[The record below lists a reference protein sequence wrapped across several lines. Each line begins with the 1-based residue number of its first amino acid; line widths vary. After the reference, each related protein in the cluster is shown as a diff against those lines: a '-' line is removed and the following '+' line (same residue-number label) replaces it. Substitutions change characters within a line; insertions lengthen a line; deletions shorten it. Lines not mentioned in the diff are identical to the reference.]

1 MQTKNLVHDN
11 DSSSPVSRT
20 MAIAFVASALW
31 SASAI
36 ASADSPSPTSNQS
49 STTEVSPSSDT
60 PIAETSKNS
69 ASTSTSDS
77 STPATDTPSAPEAPK
92 VDDKGKDGTSK
103 EEQKSPETPVT
114 PPASDTPS
122 APEAPKVDDKGK
134 DGTSKEEQK
143 SPETPVTPPAS
154 DTPSAPEAPKVDDKG
169 KDGTSKEEQKSP
181 ETPVTPPADSNA
193 EQGKDKGKPD
203 TGVVTEKPKPA
214 VEVPKQN
221 NDTVDSGTVLQPQES
236 STPTI
241 TPSVEEPVVT
251 DQGYKIVDV
260 SKSTLTLENA
270 DGTHVKVQPELIGG
284 VTNGDGTVTIKNSKG
299 GLETLPETGVV
310 ESMLLT
316 LLGYLLLIFGFKLLY
331 KNKVEQPTYTYL

>member
-69 ASTSTSDS
+69 ASSSTSDS
-77 STPATDTPSAPEAPK
+77 STPAT
-92 VDDKGKDGTSK
+92 
-103 EEQKSPETPVT
+103 
-114 PPASDTPS
+114 DTPS

-203 TGVVTEKPKPA
+203 TGVATEKPKPA

-236 STPTI
+236 STPTV

-316 LLGYLLLIFGFKLLY
+316 LIGFLLLIFGFKLLY

>member
-11 DSSSPVSRT
+11 DSSSSVSRT

-103 EEQKSPETPVT
+103 EEQKS
-114 PPASDTPS
+114 S
-122 APEAPKVDDKGK
+122 
-134 DGTSKEEQK
+134 
-143 SPETPVTPPAS
+143 ETPVTPPAS

-236 STPTI
+236 STPTV

-316 LLGYLLLIFGFKLLY
+316 LIGFLLLIFGFKLLY

>member
-11 DSSSPVSRT
+11 DSSSSVSKT
-20 MAIAFVASALW
+20 VAIAFL
-31 SASAI
+31 ASAI
-36 ASADSPSPTSNQS
+36 WSAGSSAVVNADGTGAAITSNQS
-49 STTEVSPSSDT
+49 STTEVAPSSDT
-60 PIAETSKNS
+60 PVAETPKTS
-69 ASTSTSDS
+69 ASSLTSDS
-77 STPATDTPSAPEAPK
+77 TSAPATDTPSAPEAPK
-92 VDDKGKDGTSK
+92 TEDKGKDGTSN
-103 EEQKSPETPVT
+103 
-114 PPASDTPS
+114 
-122 APEAPKVDDKGK
+122 
-134 DGTSKEEQK
+134 TSKEEQK
-143 SPETPVTPPAS
+143 A
-154 DTPSAPEAPKVDDKG
+154 
-169 KDGTSKEEQKSP
+169 P

-221 NDTVDSGTVLQPQES
+221 NDTVDSGAVLQPQES

-241 TPSVEEPVVT
+241 TPSVEAPVVT

-316 LLGYLLLIFGFKLLY
+316 LIGFLLLIFGFKLLY

>member
-11 DSSSPVSRT
+11 DSSSSVSRT

-143 SPETPVTPPAS
+143 SPETPVTPPA
-154 DTPSAPEAPKVDDKG
+154 
-169 KDGTSKEEQKSP
+169 
-181 ETPVTPPADSNA
+181 DSNA

-236 STPTI
+236 STPTV

-310 ESMLLT
+310 ESMLST

>member
-11 DSSSPVSRT
+11 DSSISKT

-31 SASAI
+31 SASAV
-36 ASADSPSPTSNQS
+36 ASADSTSLTSNQS

-60 PIAETSKNS
+60 PIAETPKNS
-69 ASTSTSDS
+69 ASSSTSDS
-77 STPATDTPSAPEAPK
+77 STPATDTPSAQEAPK

-103 EEQKSPETPVT
+103 EEQKSPE
-114 PPASDTPS
+114 
-122 APEAPKVDDKGK
+122 
-134 DGTSKEEQK
+134 
-143 SPETPVTPPAS
+143 TPPAS

-193 EQGKDKGKPD
+193 EQGKDKADSD

-221 NDTVDSGTVLQPQES
+221 NDTVDSGTVLQPQKS
-236 STPTI
+236 STPTV

-284 VTNGDGTVTIKNSKG
+284 VTNDDGTVTIKNSKG

-310 ESMLLT
+310 ESMFLT
-316 LLGYLLLIFGFKLLY
+316 LIGFLLLIFGFKLLY

>member
-11 DSSSPVSRT
+11 DSSISKT

-31 SASAI
+31 SASAV
-36 ASADSPSPTSNQS
+36 ASADSTSLTSNQS

-60 PIAETSKNS
+60 PIAETPKNS
-69 ASTSTSDS
+69 ASSSTSDS

-103 EEQKSPETPVT
+103 EEQKSPETP
-114 PPASDTPS
+114 PASDTPS
-122 APEAPKVDDKGK
+122 
-134 DGTSKEEQK
+134 T
-143 SPETPVTPPAS
+143 
-154 DTPSAPEAPKVDDKG
+154 PEAPKVDDKG

-193 EQGKDKGKPD
+193 EQGKDKADSD

-221 NDTVDSGTVLQPQES
+221 NNTVDSGTVLQPQKS
-236 STPTI
+236 STPTV

-270 DGTHVKVQPELIGG
+270 DGTHVQVKPELIGG
-284 VTNGDGTVTIKNSKG
+284 VTNDDGTVTIKNSKG

-310 ESMLLT
+310 ESMFLT
-316 LLGYLLLIFGFKLLY
+316 LIGFLLLIFGFKLLY

>member
-11 DSSSPVSRT
+11 DSSSSVSKT
-20 MAIAFVASALW
+20 VAIAFL
-31 SASAI
+31 ASAI
-36 ASADSPSPTSNQS
+36 WSAGSSAVVNADGTGAAITSNQS
-49 STTEVSPSSDT
+49 STTEVAPSSDT
-60 PIAETSKNS
+60 PVAETPKTS
-69 ASTSTSDS
+69 ASSLTSDS
-77 STPATDTPSAPEAPK
+77 TSAPATDTPSAPEAPK
-92 VDDKGKDGTSK
+92 T
-103 EEQKSPETPVT
+103 E
-114 PPASDTPS
+114 
-122 APEAPKVDDKGK
+122 
-134 DGTSKEEQK
+134 
-143 SPETPVTPPAS
+143 
-154 DTPSAPEAPKVDDKG
+154 DKG

-221 NDTVDSGTVLQPQES
+221 NDTVDSGAVLQPQES
-236 STPTI
+236 STPTV
-241 TPSVEEPVVT
+241 TPSVEAPVVT

-316 LLGYLLLIFGFKLLY
+316 LIGYLLLIFGFKLLY

>member
-143 SPETPVTPPAS
+143 SPETPVTPPA
-154 DTPSAPEAPKVDDKG
+154 
-169 KDGTSKEEQKSP
+169 
-181 ETPVTPPADSNA
+181 DSNA

-236 STPTI
+236 STPTV

>member
-11 DSSSPVSRT
+11 DSSSSVSRT

-143 SPETPVTPPAS
+143 SPETPVTPPA
-154 DTPSAPEAPKVDDKG
+154 
-169 KDGTSKEEQKSP
+169 
-181 ETPVTPPADSNA
+181 DSNA

-221 NDTVDSGTVLQPQES
+221 NDTVDSGAVLQPQES
-236 STPTI
+236 STPTV
-241 TPSVEEPVVT
+241 TPSVEAPVVT

-316 LLGYLLLIFGFKLLY
+316 LIGFLLLIFGFKLLY

>member
-77 STPATDTPSAPEAPK
+77 STPAT
-92 VDDKGKDGTSK
+92 
-103 EEQKSPETPVT
+103 
-114 PPASDTPS
+114 
-122 APEAPKVDDKGK
+122 
-134 DGTSKEEQK
+134 
-143 SPETPVTPPAS
+143 

>member
-11 DSSSPVSRT
+11 DSSSSVSRT

-143 SPETPVTPPAS
+143 SPETPVTPPA
-154 DTPSAPEAPKVDDKG
+154 
-169 KDGTSKEEQKSP
+169 
-181 ETPVTPPADSNA
+181 DSNA

-236 STPTI
+236 STPTV

-316 LLGYLLLIFGFKLLY
+316 LIGFLLLIFGFKLLY

>member
-143 SPETPVTPPAS
+143 SPETPVTPPA
-154 DTPSAPEAPKVDDKG
+154 
-169 KDGTSKEEQKSP
+169 
-181 ETPVTPPADSNA
+181 DSNA

-236 STPTI
+236 STPTV

-316 LLGYLLLIFGFKLLY
+316 LLGYLLLIFGFKLLC

>member
-11 DSSSPVSRT
+11 DSSSSVSKT
-20 MAIAFVASALW
+20 VAIAFL
-31 SASAI
+31 ASAI
-36 ASADSPSPTSNQS
+36 WSAGSSAVVNADGTGAAITSNQS
-49 STTEVSPSSDT
+49 STTEVAPSSDT
-60 PIAETSKNS
+60 PVAETPKTS
-69 ASTSTSDS
+69 ASSLTSDS
-77 STPATDTPSAPEAPK
+77 TSAPATDTPSAPEAPK
-92 VDDKGKDGTSK
+92 TEDKGKDGTSN
-103 EEQKSPETPVT
+103 
-114 PPASDTPS
+114 
-122 APEAPKVDDKGK
+122 
-134 DGTSKEEQK
+134 TSKEEQK
-143 SPETPVTPPAS
+143 APETPVTPPAS

-221 NDTVDSGTVLQPQES
+221 NDTVDSGAVLQPQES
-236 STPTI
+236 STPTV
-241 TPSVEEPVVT
+241 TPSVEAPVVT

-316 LLGYLLLIFGFKLLY
+316 LIGFLLLIFGFKLLY

>member
-11 DSSSPVSRT
+11 DSSSSVSKT

-103 EEQKSPETPVT
+103 EEQKSPDTPVT

-143 SPETPVTPPAS
+143 SP
-154 DTPSAPEAPKVDDKG
+154 D
-169 KDGTSKEEQKSP
+169 
-181 ETPVTPPADSNA
+181 TPVTPPADSNA
-193 EQGKDKGKPD
+193 DQGKDKGKPD

-236 STPTI
+236 STPTV

-316 LLGYLLLIFGFKLLY
+316 LIGFLLLIFGFKLLY

>member
-1 MQTKNLVHDN
+1 M
-11 DSSSPVSRT
+11 
-20 MAIAFVASALW
+20 
-31 SASAI
+31 
-36 ASADSPSPTSNQS
+36 
-49 STTEVSPSSDT
+49 
-60 PIAETSKNS
+60 
-69 ASTSTSDS
+69 
-77 STPATDTPSAPEAPK
+77 
-92 VDDKGKDGTSK
+92 
-103 EEQKSPETPVT
+103 
-114 PPASDTPS
+114 
-122 APEAPKVDDKGK
+122 
-134 DGTSKEEQK
+134 
-143 SPETPVTPPAS
+143 
-154 DTPSAPEAPKVDDKG
+154 
-169 KDGTSKEEQKSP
+169 
-181 ETPVTPPADSNA
+181 
-193 EQGKDKGKPD
+193 
-203 TGVVTEKPKPA
+203 TEKPKPA

-236 STPTI
+236 STPTV

-316 LLGYLLLIFGFKLLY
+316 LLGYLFLIFGFKLLY

>member
-134 DGTSKEEQK
+134 DGS
-143 SPETPVTPPAS
+143 
-154 DTPSAPEAPKVDDKG
+154 
-169 KDGTSKEEQKSP
+169 SKEEQKSP

-236 STPTI
+236 STPTV

>member
-11 DSSSPVSRT
+11 DSSISKT

-31 SASAI
+31 SASAV
-36 ASADSPSPTSNQS
+36 ASADSTSPTSNQS

-60 PIAETSKNS
+60 PIAETPVTPP
-69 ASTSTSDS
+69 AS
-77 STPATDTPSAPEAPK
+77 DTPSVPEAPK
-92 VDDKGKDGTSK
+92 TEDKGKDGTSK
-103 EEQKSPETPVT
+103 EEQKSPETP
-114 PPASDTPS
+114 ATPS
-122 APEAPKVDDKGK
+122 DSNTDQGK
-134 DGTSKEEQK
+134 EKGTS
-143 SPETPVTPPAS
+143 
-154 DTPSAPEAPKVDDKG
+154 
-169 KDGTSKEEQKSP
+169 
-181 ETPVTPPADSNA
+181 
-193 EQGKDKGKPD
+193 D

-221 NDTVDSGTVLQPQES
+221 NNTVDSGTVLQPQES
-236 STPTI
+236 STPTV

-270 DGTHVKVQPELIGG
+270 DGTQVRVKPELIGG

-299 GLETLPETGVV
+299 EIETLPETGVV
-310 ESMLLT
+310 ESMFLT
-316 LLGYLLLIFGFKLLY
+316 FIGFLLLIFGFKLLY